1 MPVDTIKKILNGM
14 QHSKLNVLH
23 WHITDGVSFPLE
35 IKEYPDLIHYTTW
48 NDQYYSKNDVLDIVN
63 YAKLFG
69 IRYK

>member
-1 MPVDTIKKILNGM
+1 M
-14 QHSKLNVLH
+14 QHSKFNVLH